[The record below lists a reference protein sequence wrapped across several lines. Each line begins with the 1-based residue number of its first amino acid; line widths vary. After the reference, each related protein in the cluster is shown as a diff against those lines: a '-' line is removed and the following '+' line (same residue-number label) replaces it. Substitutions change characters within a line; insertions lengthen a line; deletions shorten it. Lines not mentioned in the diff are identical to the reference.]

1 MINIVPTIR
10 LTQIVALNS
19 LSFMKFLVYIL
30 LLCPILSFGSDRI
43 DAIRELKTEGPS
55 LLNSYLELMEKEKLI
70 HQTDIRLKKRKLL
83 KKNGGLC
90 SFTAQVNAI
99 QAVSQYYGVSKSK
112 FLKRP
117 DYFLFEIIEEAR
129 RFMVEDPRYE
139 GAYLSDVE
147 KYTEEVLEEHGL
159 DGIIR
164 LEYTDK
170 KADLDPTQFKNYSW
184 RLRVLGMLSK
194 NEDEG
199 HTVVALKV
207 DQKNSIM
214 YISDPNYPNK
224 VLKTP
229 FKKSKKGLELY
240 LNDDFP
246 GFQPAIVD
254 EMIEVNVLRDRDIE

>member
-1 MINIVPTIR
+1 
-10 LTQIVALNS
+10 
-19 LSFMKFLVYIL
+19 MKFMVGKHSATILVYIL
-30 LLCPILSFGSDRI
+30 LLCPVLGWSSARI
-43 DAIRELKTEGPS
+43 DAIRALKTDNPS
-55 LLNSYLELMEKEKLI
+55 LLNSYLELMEREKLI

-83 KKNGGLC
+83 KRNGGLC

-99 QAVSQYYGVSKSK
+99 QAVSQYYGISKSK
-112 FLKRP
+112 FLQRP

-139 GAYLSDVE
+139 GAYLSDVD

-164 LEYTDK
+164 LDYTEQ
-170 KADLDPTQFKNYSW
+170 KADLDPTKFKNYSW
-184 RLRVLGMLSK
+184 RLRVLGMLS
-194 NEDEG
+194 EDEQEG
-199 HTVVALKV
+199 HTVVALKI
-207 DQKNSIM
+207 DQKNGIM

-224 VLKTP
+224 VIETP

-240 LNDDFP
+240 LSDDFP

-254 EMIEVNVLRDRDIE
+254 EMIEVNVLRDSDLENLQ